1 MMNGGYSEVYGPF
14 TTAQMVE
21 WHEMGCFVSNPLIR
35 RVEKKE
41 TTTSTSDF
49 DAAFEED
56 DANVTSS
63 SSHGLQPTILTTLK
77 IVMFSPNRPHINK
90 LSASSPS

>member
-35 RVEKKE
+35 RVEKKG

-63 SSHGLQPTILTTLK
+63 SQPWIAANDIDYFENCNVFSKQTTHK
-77 IVMFSPNRPHINK
+77 QT
-90 LSASSPS
+90 